1 MHDKKSILSP
11 EAFKNQ
17 IVKRVGHEKLF
28 SWANEKGIKR
38 WVIET
43 IEKGK
48 IPEKHEHLVA
58 LAQALDVSL
67 DWLLTGEAQAV
78 NAEGIIPFQS
88 PEERE
93 YLEKLLE
100 VLRNPNTKRAI
111 QENIDTFLK
120 VPRPEVDPL
129 SVKKKGVV
137 NHS

>member
-1 MHDKKSILSP
+1 MRGIGSRIRQFREQTGHKVKGFAELIGISQGSLSDI
-11 EAFKNQ
+11 E
-17 IVKRVGHEKLF
+17 
-28 SWANEKGIKR
+28 NEKTMPSAKTLASLVRITD
-38 WVIET
+38 IE
-43 IEKGK
+43 
-48 IPEKHEHLVA
+48 PV
-58 LAQALDVSL
+58 
-67 DWLLTGEAQAV
+67 WLLTGEERQTV